1 MLKKFMSSLRSFA
14 APAVIAVAG
23 LFVTGEQAQ
32 AANVNLEEGKV
43 TVESGDALDKIIASL
58 ADQGVQTTRET
69 FQAANPELTNVNR
82 ISVGQVLNIPGLDVQ
97 TASASAPTA
106 EEIAAANEAMY
117 ALFDNVNG
125 QALAFAGIEAAD
137 LTPAVLWGI
146 QEPAEVTPAAAVEA
160 QVEVTPAYEAS
171 ALGHELL
178 MNALENGSNND
189 LSTLLLN
196 IDLPAA
202 DVAEA
207 APAVVETP
215 AEAAPAVEETVEEAA
230 PAAEAVAEETP
241 ADVAPE
247 MTPDE
252 QRIFLT
258 GTPSDEELLAAS
270 DEMKTRKMTGTLAS
284 YSEAHVPFLLEG
296 YKLAIEMGNQMNID
310 DYQGDLMDYDG
321 TLTSIPEAMIAQE
334 IKSRHADYTEEQ
346 IARAVQGF
354 QAGAQNMAA
363 NDEPCDGLTETFFTN
378 AMNITL
384 GQQPEVVREALASVA
399 WDSYDRGADE
409 KDCVD
414 CNAEEVVRPQPRPD
428 NLVPPP
434 AETYEVERGD
444 ALCGVVREIDRSFTG
459 IVEQNHLNRP
469 YLLDYPQT
477 LDLTNVG
484 ELDEEADELFEQYCT
499 GTGPI
504 LPRVVTHVP
513 SNPGTPVTPTPIPPY
528 VPPVQGG
535 CEVLHTRPF
544 GIDTFRLKSLSSE
557 FLGLCGCAGEVFE
570 HNFSGRTP
578 LWGDIRL
585 QCPREDNDNDP
596 EPQPEPEQPGGGCQ
610 SNCGGGPND
619 DLDGD
624 IDVNPGSG
632 GDTPPGPRGPAL
644 E

>member
-1 MLKKFMSSLRSFA
+1 MLKQFMSSLRSFA

-32 AANVNLEEGKV
+32 AANINLEEGTV
-43 TVESGDALDKIIASL
+43 TVERGDALDNIIASL

-69 FQAANPELTNVNR
+69 FQAANPELTNVHQIR
-82 ISVGQVLNIPGLDVQ
+82 VDQVLKIPGLDSQ
-97 TASASAPTA
+97 TASTPTA
-106 EEIAAANEAMY
+106 EDVAAATEAMY
-117 ALFDNVNG
+117 ALFDNVKG
-125 QALAFAGIEAAD
+125 EALAFAGVEAAD
-137 LTPAVLWGI
+137 LSPAALWGI
-146 QEPAEVTPAAAVEA
+146 QQPAAVTPAAAVEVPA
-160 QVEVTPAYEAS
+160 AEVPAYEVS

-178 MNALENGSNND
+178 MNALDDAKNSKA
-189 LSTLLLN
+189 STLLLN
-196 IDLPAA
+196 VDLPAA
-202 DVAEA
+202 DAVEA

-215 AEAAPAVEETVEEAA
+215 AQTA
-230 PAAEAVAEETP
+230 PAAEEAPAAAEETP
-241 ADVAPE
+241 AVEE

-258 GTPSDEELLAAS
+258 ETPSDEELLAAS
-270 DEMKTRKMTGTLAS
+270 DEMKIRKMTGTLAS
-284 YSEAHVPFLLEG
+284 YSEAHVPYLLEG

-346 IARAVQGF
+346 IDRAVQGF
-354 QAGAQNMAA
+354 QAGAQNMTA
-363 NDEPCDGLTETFFTN
+363 NDKPCDGLTETFFIN
-378 AMNITL
+378 AMTITL

-414 CNAEEVVRPQPRPD
+414 CKVEEEVIRPRPRPD

-459 IVEQNHLNRP
+459 IVEQNHLKSP

-477 LDLTNVG
+477 LDLTNVE

-504 LPRVVTHVP
+504 LPPVVTHVP

-535 CEVLHTRPF
+535 CEILHTRPF

-557 FLGLCGCAGEVFE
+557 FLGLCGCADEVFE

-610 SNCGGGPND
+610 SGCGGGGPND
-619 DLDGD
+619 DLDTD
-624 IDVNPGSG
+624 IDVGNGSG